1 MDLKERLV
9 FFLVGLFLLQLFS
22 VANAN
27 LVFPVER
34 KFKGSVENLAAIR
47 DHDAQRRGRFL
58 SAVDIPLGGNGRA
71 NSNGLYFTK
80 IGLGSPAKDYYVQ
93 VDTGSDILWVNCV
106 GCTTCPRKSGL
117 GMDLTLYD
125 PAQSTTSTLVGCND
139 DFCTS
144 TYNGPISGCSKDMAC
159 PYSITYGDGSTTTG
173 SYIKDYITFNRAN
186 GDLKTV
192 PDNSTVIFGCGAK
205 QSGTLSSGSE
215 ESLDG
220 IIGLGQS
227 NASVLSQLAAAGK
240 VKRVFSHCLDSYN
253 AGGVFAI
260 GEVVQPKFNKTSL
273 VPKMAHYNVN
283 LKDLEVG
290 GDSIQLPTDIFDLSS
305 GREAIID
312 SGTTLAYLPATVYDQ
327 ILEKVLAAQPG
338 MKLYLVEEQFTC
350 FRFDDNVDDGFP
362 IVKFTFDEG
371 LTLTTYPHDYLFLF
385 KENMWC
391 VGWQKSIA
399 QSKDGQEIILLGDL
413 VLSNK
418 LVVYDLENMTIGW
431 TDHNCSS
438 SIKVKDD
445 ETGKVYAV
453 SAHDLSSAST
463 VIIGSVL
470 TLLMMLIT
478 MLNS

>member
-144 TYNGPISGCSKDMAC
+144 TYNGPISGCSRDMAC

-173 SYIKDYITFNRAN
+173 SYIKDYITFNQAN

-240 VKRVFSHCLDSYN
+240 STDYFR
-253 AGGVFAI
+253 
-260 GEVVQPKFNKTSL
+260 
-273 VPKMAHYNVN
+273 AHYNVN

-290 GDSIQLPTDIFDLSS
+290 GDSVQLPTDIFDLSS

-312 SGTTLAYLPATVYDQ
+312 SGTTLAYLPSTVYDQ

-445 ETGKVYAV
+445 KTGKVYAV

-478 MLNS
+478 MLSS